1 MGKGKYLK
9 KAKVSTG
16 KKVLRV
22 VLVILLVLVLLV
34 GAVFAFVWSKLGK
47 ITYVPGNPQET
58 VANVETI
65 PPVENPTEAYVPDE
79 TVIATEA
86 PAATEGNTEETAPD
100 EIVDMGDLTLQEAPA
115 YSSGDLFKDK
125 NVMNIL
131 LVGTDERTEGFVQSS
146 RGDVNIL
153 VSINKSE
160 NTVKLVSFSRGIAIK
175 MLDGPYAGKYEWLTN
190 AHRWAGHEA
199 VTQAMSEAFKIELDR
214 YVRINFTTVESVVD
228 AVGGIEMELTAAEVK
243 KMSEDR
249 LKWGLKEGTNHLTGE
264 MALRY
269 ARLRKVDDDWG
280 RMSRQ
285 RRCIMAVIDKLQGA
299 SFSTLNDLCDMVMP
313 MIQTNLTKREIAELI
328 LYSPKFITSEFD
340 QMTIPIENSYG
351 GMTVMSGAGGW
362 ALDYEKNNKVLHEFL
377 FGIGAE

>member
-1 MGKGKYLK
+1 MAKGKYLR

-22 VLVILLVLVLLV
+22 VLIILLVLGIIL
-34 GAVFAFVWSKLGK
+34 GALGAFVWSKLGK
-47 ITYVPGNPQET
+47 ITYVDGPQNAPMET
-58 VANVETI
+58 VATA
-65 PPVENPTEAYVPDE
+65 PVEDVFAPTDAPDLDDS
-79 TVIATEA
+79 VHM
-86 PAATEGNTEETAPD
+86 TEEATVESISD
-100 EIVDMGDLTLQEAPA
+100 DTVDMGDLTVQEAPA
-115 YSSGDLFKDK
+115 YSGGELFKDK

-153 VSINKSE
+153 VSINKAE

-190 AHRWAGHEA
+190 AHRWAGHVA

-214 YVRINFTTVESVVD
+214 YVRINFTTVEAVVD
-228 AVGGIEMELTAAEVK
+228 AIGGIDMDLTAAEVK
-243 KMSEDR
+243 KMSIDR
-249 LKWGLKEGTNHLTGE
+249 VAWGLKEGTNHLTGE

-269 ARLRKVDDDWG
+269 ARLRAVDDDWG

-313 MIQTNLTKREIAELI
+313 MIQTNLTKMEIAELI
-328 LYSPKFITSEFD
+328 LYSPKFLTSEFD
-340 QMTIPIENSYG
+340 QMTIPIANSYG

-362 ALDYEKNNKVLHEFL
+362 ALDYNKNNAALHEFL
-377 FGIGAE
+377 FGVDAE

>member
-1 MGKGKYLK
+1 M
-9 KAKVSTG
+9 
-16 KKVLRV
+16 
-22 VLVILLVLVLLV
+22 
-34 GAVFAFVWSKLGK
+34 
-47 ITYVPGNPQET
+47 E
-58 VANVETI
+58 
-65 PPVENPTEAYVPDE
+65 
-79 TVIATEA
+79 
-86 PAATEGNTEETAPD
+86 
-100 EIVDMGDLTLQEAPA
+100 
-115 YSSGDLFKDK
+115 
-125 NVMNIL
+125 
-131 LVGTDERTEGFVQSS
+131 
-146 RGDVNIL
+146 
-153 VSINKSE
+153 
-160 NTVKLVSFSRGIAIK
+160 FS
-175 MLDGPYAGKYEWLTN
+175 
-190 AHRWAGHEA
+190 
-199 VTQAMSEAFKIELDR
+199 KIELDR